1 MKSPVFMVVNANDK
15 CAEPFALGRE
25 DAIIDCLIRNFVPAD
40 REAVLRQVIFCLDPA
55 LKEQCVAKIMTKVRE
70 RELQ

>member
-1 MKSPVFMVVNANDK
+1 MVINPNDK
-15 CAEPFALGRE
+15 LAGPFSLGRE

-55 LKEQCVAKIMTKVRE
+55 LKDQCVAKIMTKVRE

>member
-1 MKSPVFMVVNANDK
+1 MKSPVFLYPNAK
-15 CAEPFALGRE
+15 CVEPFALGRE
-25 DAIIDCLIRNFVPAD
+25 DTIIDCLIHNFVPAD

-55 LKEQCVAKIMTKVRE
+55 LKEECVAKIMAKVRE

>member
-1 MKSPVFMVVNANDK
+1 MKSPVFMVVDANDK
-15 CAEPFALGRE
+15 GAEPFTLGRE

-55 LKEQCVAKIMTKVRE
+55 LKDQCVANIMTKVRE